1 MNHDVFISYSS
12 RNKPTALAIC
22 HVLEEHRIKC
32 WIAPRDIPPGADYG
46 DVIDDAIVACRLF
59 LLVFSEPASLSQW
72 VKGELNL
79 AFSEKKII
87 IPYRIDDTPLK
98 GAMRLILNQMH
109 WIEAYPDAAS
119 KFGDLVDA
127 AERFLGRQPTL
138 TAAPT
143 RAAEPV
149 AAPIVKE
156 KVYRVGDYY
165 HENGKEGIVF
175 EVDAEG
181 RHGKIVGLRQ
191 GEELRW
197 CSKEEYAANRDISS
211 GATAAADGMY
221 NQRMIERTAGW
232 REKFPAFAWCAS
244 QGEGWYLPAIDEL
257 GLLLLDTV
265 VHEAVNRTL
274 IQRGGKPLVGVKAS
288 GDYWSSTENTAPPMF
303 RSQKSQWFARR
314 VSMHY
319 MSSQGMSEKSCTCF
333 VRAVTAF

>member
-46 DVIDDAIVACRLF
+46 DVIDDAIVSCRLF
-59 LLVFSEPASLSQW
+59 VLVFSEPASLSQW
-72 VKGELNL
+72 VRGELNL

-127 AERFLGRQPTL
+127 AERFLGRQP
-138 TAAPT
+138 AISSVSEQV
-143 RAAEPV
+143 AETV

-165 HENGKEGIVF
+165 RENGKEGIVF
-175 EVDAEG
+175 EVDATG
-181 RHGKIVGLRQ
+181 RHGKIVGMRQ
-191 GEELRW
+191 AGELRW

-288 GDYWSSTENTAPPMF
+288 GDYWSSTENTAAPMF
-303 RSQKSQWFARR
+303 RSQKSQWFAWR

-319 MSSQGMSEKSCTCF
+319 MSSQIMSEKSCTCF

>member
-46 DVIDDAIVACRLF
+46 DVIDDAIVSCRLF
-59 LLVFSEPASLSQW
+59 VLVFSEPASLSQW
-72 VKGELNL
+72 VRGELNL

-127 AERFLGRQPTL
+127 AERFLGRQPAMSSVSERIVETG
-138 TAAPT
+138 
-143 RAAEPV
+143 
-149 AAPIVKE
+149 AAPIVTVKN
-156 KVYRVGDYY
+156 YRVGDYY
-165 HENGKEGIVF
+165 RENGKEGIVF
-175 EVDAEG
+175 EVDATG
-181 RHGKIVGLRQ
+181 RHGKIVGMRQ
-191 GEELRW
+191 AEELRW
-197 CSKEEYAANRDISS
+197 CSKEEYAVGRDIAV
-211 GATAAADGMY
+211 GAADLTDGLR
-221 NQRMIERTAGW
+221 NQRAIERIAGW
-232 REKFPAFAWCAS
+232 REKFPAFSWCAS

-257 GLLLLDTV
+257 GLLLLDTA
-265 VHEAVNRTL
+265 VHEAVDRAL
-274 IQRGGKPLVGVKAS
+274 ERHGGEPLVGAKAS
-288 GDYWSSTENTAPPMF
+288 GDYWSSTENTAAPMF

-319 MSSQGMSEKSCTCF
+319 MSSQGVSEKSCTCF
-333 VRAVTAF
+333 VRAVAVF